1 MINSMTG
8 YGRADT
14 TIQGMKITIEIRSVN
29 HRYHEIMFKMP
40 KDLISLEDPMKKIVQ
55 GYIKR
60 GRVDVFITTD
70 FENNSNKKVKVEWDL
85 VKQYIELAKEFN
97 EQFKIDDELKLRDIL
112 SLPDLVNIGQDAL
125 AVENLGEEIL
135 GALELASKNLL
146 AMRIN
151 EGSHL
156 SKDLSSRIKYMDD
169 VVNKIELKSP
179 VVVEEYR
186 SKLIT
191 RINEWLEGIVD
202 IDEARLLNEVAF
214 FTDKASIDEEITRL
228 KIHFQ
233 QFLLILEQ
241 KEPVGRKLDFLIQEM
256 NREVNTIGS
265 KANNI
270 TLSQLVVELKSE
282 LEKLREQ
289 VQNVE

>member
-14 TIQGMKITIEIRSVN
+14 TIQGSKITIEIRSVN
-29 HRYHEIMFKMP
+29 HRYLELMFKMP
-40 KDLISLEDPMKKIVQ
+40 KDFYSLEDSIRKILQ

-60 GRVDVFITTD
+60 GRVDIFVSLD
-70 FENNSNKKVKVEWDL
+70 LGESPNKKLNVEWDL
-85 VKQYIELAKEFN
+85 VKQYIEAGNDLCQRFN
-97 EQFKIDDELKLRDIL
+97 FKGHLEVKDIL
-112 SLPDLVNIGQDAL
+112 TIPEIVNIRQEVLEVGNLQEEL
-125 AVENLGEEIL
+125 LIAV
-135 GALELASKNLL
+135 ELASRNLL
-146 AMRIN
+146 EMRAT

-156 SKDLSSRIKYMDD
+156 EKDLLSRIQDMQEILQ
-169 VVNKIELKSP
+169 NIEVKSP
-179 VVVEEYR
+179 LVVEEYR
-186 SKLIT
+186 TKLHNRVT
-191 RINEWLEGIVD
+191 EWLAGLVD

-214 FTDKASIDEEITRL
+214 FTDKASIAEEITRL
-228 KIHFQ
+228 RSHFQ
-233 QFLLILEQ
+233 QFATILKQ
-241 KEPVGRKLDFLIQEM
+241 DEPVGRKLDFLIQEM

-270 TLSQLVVELKSE
+270 NLSQFVVELKSE